1 MEPERKYTNMEL
13 GEILKHGARGK
24 YKNMELGGNI

>member
-13 GEILKHGARGK
+13 GGILKHEARGK
-24 YKNMELGGNI
+24 YKNMELGEI